1 MAADEQVNPAD
12 EGRCSSEGVGLA
24 PELAVLDRLQ
34 KRHLVLNWQMADELF
49 ADAAKVLSRLEHE
62 AAFYKR
68 RVQALEQW
76 QSRMRDPER
85 TVVCDILANGFTLD
99 PPIPA
104 DRYELKAQR
113 WR

>member
-1 MAADEQVNPAD
+1 MNSTDDTNAAVRGSALT
-12 EGRCSSEGVGLA
+12 EGLGLA

-34 KRHLVLNWQMADELF
+34 KPHLVLNWQMADELF
-49 ADAAKVLSRLEHE
+49 ADAAKVLARLEHE
-62 AAFYKR
+62 ASFYRR

-85 TVVCDILANGFTLD
+85 TVVCDIIANGFTLD

-104 DRYELKAQR
+104 DRYELKA
-113 WR
+113 